1 MYYNKSKEQ
10 GYKAHTRK
18 KIFIMIKITVVAATA
33 TQYNVQAGDWSG
45 DMRGLDVGA
54 LAETGATIETTLYRL
69 LDSHFWGPHLGYI
82 MDSLLSS
89 LKENADGSN
98 SVIRYVGDETGNYD
112 DNGGYLI
119 DLSLNVET
127 IMPADIVEL
136 LTD

>member
-1 MYYNKSKEQ
+1 
-10 GYKAHTRK
+10 
-18 KIFIMIKITVVAATA
+18 MIKITVVAATA